1 MQGDVRLF
9 AGAEHVD
16 VSRLEAGFGEAA
28 SAPPGGGPP
37 HDQGV
42 LPPPPLSPGLPRSG
56 SSRCGGSATASAIHV
71 TPSPLPPAAAPSVGG
86 GSCSPSPLPSIAES
100 SRSGKSRGAGSSESD
115 ARLPL
120 LRQTAPDA
128 TGTQPLRSGTPPG
141 VSRTIR

>member
-1 MQGDVRLF
+1 MKALFRIPQEHMVQGDVRLF

-37 HDQGV
+37 HDQGAS
-42 LPPPPLSPGLPRSG
+42 PPPPLSPGLPRGG
-56 SSRCGGSATASAIHV
+56 SSSCGGSATASAIHV
-71 TPSPLPPAAAPSVGG
+71 SPGG

-120 LRQTAPDA
+120 LRQAAPDA
-128 TGTQPLRSGTPPG
+128 TGTQPLRSGTPP
-141 VSRTIR
+141 